1 MNRETL
7 LDLYLKSVLK
17 TGFKRVPL
25 AGDASAR
32 RYFRVYGEAGTQ
44 YVVMDAPPP
53 EVPAVFAKMAA
64 LLAQQGLQ
72 VPKVLYSDLEQGF
85 LVLTDFGDRLY
96 LGELT
101 EVSAD
106 QLYQKAFVALH
117 TIQTCSPTLPLF
129 NRDFFDRQIGIFEEW
144 YLKKHQK
151 FSQDNLQ
158 KTQDV
163 LNPIYE
169 KLFEVWQAQPQVF
182 VHRDYHSRNLMILP
196 EYSPGILDFQDAMI
210 GPITYD
216 LVSLLQDCYISWP
229 RERVQSWALNFY
241 QAAQEKKRFNRPVTD
256 AEFLRWF
263 DLTGIQRH
271 LKNLGIF
278 ARLHY
283 RDNKSG
289 YLKDIPQVLKYI
301 FETCDRYTELKSLLS
316 FFETLHETAEV

>member
-7 LDLYLKSVLK
+7 LDVYLKSVLK
-17 TGFKRVPL
+17 TDFKCVPL

-32 RYFRVYGEAGTQ
+32 RYFRVYAKTGTQ

-72 VPKVLYSDLEQGF
+72 VPKVLYSDLDQGF

-101 EVSAD
+101 EASAD
-106 QLYQKAFVALH
+106 QLYQKAFTALH
-117 TIQTCSPTLPLF
+117 TIQTCFPILPLF
-129 NRDFFDRQIGIFEEW
+129 DRDFFDRQLGIFEEW

-151 FSQDNLQ
+151 FSHESQDL
-158 KTQDV
+158 

-196 EYSPGILDFQDAMI
+196 EDSPGILDFQDAMI

-229 RERVQSWALNFY
+229 RERVQNWVLDFY
-241 QAAQEKKRFNRPVTD
+241 DAAQEKKRFNRQVSD

-263 DLTGIQRH
+263 DFTGVQRH

-278 ARLHY
+278 TRLHY

-301 FETCDRYTELKSLLS
+301 FEACDRYSELKPLLR
-316 FFETLHETAEV
+316 FFEALHETAEV